1 MFGLVTFAELIF
13 ADMGSPVFV
22 NSGWDK
28 LPAFDCDRQDWQT
41 INSSCAE
48 AEALDKGEAEWTVIK

>member
-1 MFGLVTFAELIF
+1 MFGQPLFADLIF
-13 ADMGSPVFV
+13 ADIGRTVYV

-28 LPAFDCDRQDWQT
+28 LPSYDCDKQDWQS
-41 INSSCAE
+41 IGSSCAE